1 MYLQKIRCIVFFLS
15 WKCIFVQSHGRK
27 VNVAQSE
34 CSMTWIICGG
44 LVMGGRGNPTEIAD
58 YSLGIFTPIQIRVI
72 WPTHQYWAFRESK
85 MSNPT
90 NDILSQC
97 CESYRCFKAIHNN
110 CWWNDER
117 GANVSCTTKRG
128 ANSGNNANA
137 DYKIFIMLS
146 QPQHSLLQMSSSTQF
161 CTKN

>member
-1 MYLQKIRCIVFFLS
+1 M
-15 WKCIFVQSHGRK
+15 
-27 VNVAQSE
+27 
-34 CSMTWIICGG
+34 
-44 LVMGGRGNPTEIAD
+44 GRGNPTEIAN
-58 YSLGIFTPIQIRVI
+58 YSFGIFTPIQIRVI

-137 DYKIFIMLS
+137 DYKIFKMLAQS
-146 QPQHSLLQMSSSTQF
+146 QDKLLHISYSTKF
-161 CTKN
+161 HTTTLEYTHKLYKAWKLEEVNKFLKNILKNRKKHWTFISGKNIRSCKA